1 MLIWASIVIIVAGL
15 RAAASLVVPLL
26 LALFLAIL
34 CGPPLEWL
42 IRRGLRRGL
51 AMLIVIGAL
60 CVVVLIVARVLAT
73 TAGNFIEQWPTNYQ
87 LRAEAIAA
95 DWQEWF
101 EDRTESWIR
110 TLSPERPAAA
120 PDEEDLRRP
129 EELEPGLNL
138 LEEPTRDA
146 DEPPPARSDAPP
158 AEPQPPPVEAPAP
171 TDGAALPPPGFEPP
185 VDGGLTAVGP
195 ARSHWDDWLEP
206 NFLMRSFTTGMRA
219 VSGIL
224 SQALLILVMTIF
236 LLVEA
241 TSLPEKL
248 QAISS
253 DAPARL
259 EKLQHIAHEVN
270 QYMAIKT
277 ATSLLTG
284 SGVALALW
292 LLDID
297 FALLWGMTAFLLNF
311 VPQIGS
317 IIAAVPAILLAL
329 LQHGFPTAVVVAGIY
344 LGINMIVSYYLE
356 PKWMG
361 RGLGLSTLV
370 VFGSLVFWGWVL
382 GPVGMVI
389 SVPLTMTVKIALE
402 GSPETRWLAILMGS
416 GGESSIAKA

>member
-1 MLIWASIVIIVAGL
+1 MEPQAQPRSFANLMLIWASIVIVVAGL
-15 RAAASLVVPLL
+15 RASASLVVPLL
-26 LALFLAIL
+26 LSLFLAIL

-42 IRRGLRRGL
+42 IRRGLRRGM
-51 AMLIVIGAL
+51 AMLLVIGGL
-60 CVVVLIVARVLAT
+60 CVVVLVLAQLLAT
-73 TAGNFIEQWPTNYQ
+73 IASNFIEKWPQTYQ
-87 LRAEAIAA
+87 PRAEAIAA

-101 EDRTESWIR
+101 GDSTDAWIQLL
-110 TLSPERPAAA
+110 TPDSADAPPDALA
-120 PDEEDLRRP
+120 PDERAPLSTPTDDRPLED
-129 EELEPGLNL
+129 EPLPAD
-138 LEEPTRDA
+138 EEPVPPSRDLFPAAGDAATGVDRTR
-146 DEPPPARSDAPP
+146 E
-158 AEPQPPPVEAPAP
+158 Q
-171 TDGAALPPPGFEPP
+171 
-185 VDGGLTAVGP
+185 
-195 ARSHWDDWLEP
+195 WNDWLEP
-206 NFLMRSFTTGMRA
+206 NFLMRSFTIGMRA

-224 SQALLILVMTIF
+224 SQAVLILVMTVF

-241 TSLPEKL
+241 TLLPGKL

-284 SGVALALW
+284 SGVALAMW

-329 LQHGFPTAVVVAGIY
+329 LQYGFPTAVAVVCIY
-344 LGINMIVSYYLE
+344 LLINMFISYYLE

-382 GPVGMVI
+382 GPVGMVV

-416 GGESSIAKA
+416 GVRDSAAPT